1 MGKASRSRRHG
12 TSRSGPGS
20 RAGAAFGRPFPTS
33 AGAAGAGDSFTRAT
47 SAQASPNDSEIRL
60 TLRDLLGDAF
70 VALDRADAHRLDDVV
85 ATVAAMCA
93 STSTHRIVVLS
104 LLDSLATATTQAWQR
119 GWQPADVHR
128 LVGRRLGAP
137 EQDIVVDVM
146 TDDLAQYA
154 PATID
159 RQWAA
164 QLREL
169 DTGEAPAASS
179 TWLEARRA
187 GGLDWFT
194 LVSRSVTV
202 LHLLAR
208 LPEIE
213 QLTPLPGQALPD
225 PSESRDTAAAGSG
238 TPTAADE
245 RILSRVRMLLAKAE
259 STTYEAEAETF
270 TAGAQALMA
279 RHSIDAALLA
289 QESGGRHGRDDPRG
303 RRIGID
309 NPYEGPKAALLHA
322 VASANR
328 CRMVWS
334 KELGF
339 GTVVGFEP
347 DLEAVELL
355 FTSLLVQATR
365 TLAAAGSRSDRHGGS
380 RTRSFRQSFLAAFAH
395 RIGERLQEAAAHEE
409 EEAAV
414 AARASGR
421 ELVPLLAAR
430 AEHVDEQ
437 FDVWFP
443 EVRRTSFSAARDAE
457 GWHSG
462 RAAADR
468 AQLNASRSLRG

>member
-12 TSRSGPGS
+12 ASGSGPAS

-33 AGAAGAGDSFTRAT
+33 SGTAGAGDTFTRAT
-47 SAQASPNDSEIRL
+47 SAQASPNQSEIRL

-93 STSTHRIVVLS
+93 STSTHRIVVHS
-104 LLDSLATATTQAWQR
+104 LLGSLATATTQVWQR

-128 LVGRRLGAP
+128 LVGRRLGVP

-146 TDDLAQYA
+146 TGELAQYA
-154 PATID
+154 LSTVD
-159 RQWAA
+159 RQWVA
-164 QLREL
+164 QLQEL
-169 DTGEAPAASS
+169 DTGKAPAASS
-179 TWLEARRA
+179 TWIDARRA

-208 LPEIE
+208 LPAIE
-213 QLTPLPGQALPD
+213 QLTPLPGEALPD
-225 PSESRDTAAAGSG
+225 PSESRDSSGRSG
-238 TPTAADE
+238 TPTTADE
-245 RILSRVRMLLAKAE
+245 RVLSRVRMMLAKAE

-289 QESGGRHGRDDPRG
+289 QESGGRPGRDDPRG

-339 GTVVGFEP
+339 GTVVGFEA

-365 TLAAAGSRSDRHGGS
+365 TLAVAGSRSDRHGGS

-395 RIGERLQEAAAHEE
+395 RIGERLQEATAHEE

-457 GWHSG
+457 GWHFG

-468 AQLNASRSLRG
+468 AQLNASPSLQG